1 MQMESH
7 PPTSELRKKEII
19 KAMLSEGVLISP
31 DMLPALGAAQ
41 LQALKSGLSGESSPA
56 VLSNDTMEVLSQG
69 DARQLLQLN
78 WLDVERAR
86 AISERTADS
95 RTYASIIQM
104 MKKEGSSDREAPVQ
118 EEWMAPAPE
127 VLFSSD
133 KEGKS
138 WGVRDFVSH
147 LRVRFTTLSNILRD
161 RPELNNI
168 TTISHA
174 EKIEDAVSFIG
185 FVREKSETKNKNL
198 MLTIEDQTGTL
209 RAVVNRSKPELFETA
224 RDLVPDDCIGL
235 LGKKKGD
242 IVFVSEILLPEVPVG
257 MELKKYPGE
266 CLAAVISDIHVGS
279 VNFLEEEFERFIS
292 WLAGETGNEE
302 QRSTAKRINY
312 LFILGDLVAGIGI
325 YPGQEDEL
333 TIPSLK
339 EQFRRVASYLSR
351 IPERIRIIIIPGNH
365 DGLRTDEPQPPLD
378 RETAAGL
385 WSMPNVIL
393 LSNPAWVR
401 LLKDKDFPGFD
412 FLLYHGYSFI
422 YYADSVDS
430 LRSHGGVEHAGDIM
444 KYLLRRRHLAP
455 AHGSTLYIPDPR
467 EDPLLIP
474 KVPDFFLCGHL
485 HKSEVSRY
493 ESTTLICGSCWERQ
507 TGFEKKLGLRPEPC
521 RVPIINFHTREVK
534 VLKFSESL

>member
-1 MQMESH
+1 MQMEPHLAS
-7 PPTSELRKKEII
+7 SELRKREII

-31 DMLPALGAAQ
+31 DMLPGLETAS
-41 LQALKSGLSGESSPA
+41 LQGLKGGLSEELSPA

-69 DARQLLQLN
+69 DSRQLLQLN

-95 RTYASIIQM
+95 RTYSSILQVV
-104 MKKEGSSDREAPVQ
+104 KNEGSGDNEAPVQ
-118 EEWMAPAPE
+118 EEGMAPAPE

-147 LRVRFTTLSNILRD
+147 LRVRFTSLSNILRD

-168 TTISHA
+168 TTIARA

-185 FVREKSETKNKNL
+185 FVREKSETKNKNI

-209 RAVVNRSKPELFETA
+209 RAVVSRSKPELFETA
-224 RDLVPDDCIGL
+224 RDLVLDDCIGL

-242 IVFVSEILLPEVPVG
+242 IVFVSEILLPEMPVG
-257 MELKKYPGE
+257 MELKKYPDE

-279 VNFLEEEFERFIS
+279 VNFLEEEFGRFIS
-292 WLAGETGNEE
+292 WLRGETGNEE
-302 QRSTAKRINY
+302 QCSAAKRIKY

-325 YPGQEDEL
+325 YPGQEEEL
-333 TIPSLK
+333 TIPSLR
-339 EQFRRVASYLSR
+339 EQFKRVAEYLSR
-351 IPERIRIIIIPGNH
+351 IPKHIRVIIIPGNH
-365 DGLRTDEPQPPLD
+365 DGLRLDEPQPPLD
-378 RETAAGL
+378 RETAAEL
-385 WSMPNVIL
+385 WGMPNVLI

-430 LRSHGGVEHAGDIM
+430 LRSHGGVEHEGDIM
-444 KYLLRRRHLAP
+444 
-455 AHGSTLYIPDPR
+455 
-467 EDPLLIP
+467 
-474 KVPDFFLCGHL
+474 
-485 HKSEVSRY
+485 
-493 ESTTLICGSCWERQ
+493 
-507 TGFEKKLGLRPEPC
+507 
-521 RVPIINFHTREVK
+521 
-534 VLKFSESL
+534 

>member
-1 MQMESH
+1 MEPHLAS
-7 PPTSELRKKEII
+7 SELRKREII

-31 DMLPALGAAQ
+31 DMLPGLETAQ
-41 LQALKSGLSGESSPA
+41 LQELKGGLSLELSPA

-69 DARQLLQLN
+69 DSRQLLQLN

-86 AISERTADS
+86 AISERTADIRAYS
-95 RTYASIIQM
+95 SILQVV
-104 MKKEGSSDREAPVQ
+104 KNERCGDSETPVQ
-118 EEWMAPAPE
+118 EDGMAPAPE

-147 LRVRFTTLSNILRD
+147 LRVRFTCLSNILRD
-161 RPELNNI
+161 RPELNSI
-168 TTISHA
+168 TTISRA

-185 FVREKSETKNKNL
+185 FVKEKSETKNKNL

-209 RAVVNRSKPELFETA
+209 RAVVSRSKPEVFEIA
-224 RDLVPDDCIGL
+224 RDLVLDDCIGL

-242 IVFVSEILLPEVPVG
+242 IVFVSEILLPEMPMG

-292 WLAGETGNEE
+292 WLRGETGNEE
-302 QRSTAKRINY
+302 QCSTAKRIKY

-325 YPGQEDEL
+325 YPGQEEEL

-339 EQFRRVASYLSR
+339 EQFDSVAGYLSR
-351 IPERIRIIIIPGNH
+351 IPKHIHIIIIPGNH
-365 DGLRTDEPQPPLD
+365 DCLRLEEPQPPLD
-378 RETAAGL
+378 KEMAAQL
-385 WSMPNVIL
+385 WSMPNVLIV
-393 LSNPAWVR
+393 SNPAWVR

-455 AHGSTLYIPDPR
+455 SQGSTLYIPDPR
-467 EDPLLIP
+467 EDPLIIQ

-485 HKSEVSRY
+485 HKSEVSKY
-493 ESTTLICGSCWERQ
+493 EGTTLICGSCWERQ
-507 TGFEKKLGLRPEPC
+507 TSFEKKLGLRPEPC
-521 RVPIINFHTREVK
+521 RVPIIDFHTREVK